1 MENKRVN
8 NPLAGRGTADGA
20 LNELLGGKEEHT
32 ENRGRKQNESL
43 QRGGAVDG
51 LPQEWTRATFIVRKD
66 QLEDLKDYAYT
77 ERLNIKEV
85 VEQMVDEFLKDKK
98 DNIIRRK

>member
-8 NPLAGRGTADGA
+8 NPLASRGTADGA
-20 LNELLGGKEEHT
+20 LNELLGGKEEHV

-43 QRGGAVDG
+43 QRCGAGNG